1 MTGRDICMDSSR
13 RNDQLNTMLFVAALF
28 HGVLILGVSFTDG
41 TPFSSAQSAT
51 SMEVILLAREFEE
64 TTDNHDADYLAQQN
78 LAGAGNT
85 PDDSGLRV
93 AYGQDAAPVAP
104 GPQQDGS
111 EQEQRRADATASTT
125 LYARSPDAAALSGD
139 QQAASNDMQQ
149 RTGMSGD
156 SNNIEILA
164 TPDPKTLMQ
173 GAQPRQL
180 IVSANTQESRIAT
193 YLDSW
198 KRRIERVGTM
208 NFPRAALINGSRGN
222 PVLEVSI
229 AADGRLEQALILAG
243 SGNRELDMAAV
254 EILRLAS
261 PFDPFPEYLRNDYD
275 ALKFSYEW
283 QFRAGTVGRMQVP

>member
-1 MTGRDICMDSSR
+1 MDGSG

-41 TPFSSAQSAT
+41 DPFSSAEPVT
-51 SMEVILLAREFEE
+51 SMEVVLLAREFEKSA
-64 TTDNHDADYLAQQN
+64 DNPDAEYLAQQN

-85 PDDSGLRV
+85 TDDTGLRV
-93 AYGQDAAPVAP
+93 AYGQDAQPVAP
-104 GPQQDGS
+104 GPDQEGS
-111 EQEQRRADATASTT
+111 ERRQERADDPASQM
-125 LYARSPDAAALSGD
+125 LYARNAAAAALTED
-139 QQAASNDMQQ
+139 RQEASIDMQQ
-149 RTGMSGD
+149 RTGMAGD
-156 SNNIEILA
+156 TNSIEILA
-164 TPDPKTLMQ
+164 TPDTQTRMQ

-180 IVSANTQESRIAT
+180 IVSANTRESRIAT

-208 NFPRAALINGSRGN
+208 NFPRAALINGSQRN

-229 AADGRLEQALILAG
+229 AADGRLEQALILAS